1 MSVQKIPV
9 IIDTDP
15 GIDDAAALA
24 AALCAPELDVQ
35 LISAVQGNVSV
46 DKTIGNV
53 LKLLTFW
60 NKKIPTARGAEQPL
74 LRERIEASHIH
85 GVSGLDG
92 YDFPKAD
99 TLMLLNSPAAVAQH
113 KVLVEMQALKI
124 TLLTLGPLTNI
135 ALLLRLF
142 ADAPKHIER
151 IVMMAGS
158 SGRGN
163 TGVYAEFNVAADPE
177 AAKIVFDSGIP
188 ITMAPLDVG
197 IEAVIKSDALEKIRG
212 MGQTGA
218 MLYALFKNYRS
229 GRRQCVQSA
238 YRPY

>member
-24 AALCAPELDVQ
+24 VALFAPELDVQ

-113 KVLVEMQALKI
+113 KVLVEMQDLKI

-142 ADAPKHIER
+142 ADASKAHR
-151 IVMMAGS
+151 
-158 SGRGN
+158 
-163 TGVYAEFNVAADPE
+163 
-177 AAKIVFDSGIP
+177 
-188 ITMAPLDVG
+188 
-197 IEAVIKSDALEKIRG
+197 
-212 MGQTGA
+212 
-218 MLYALFKNYRS
+218 
-229 GRRQCVQSA
+229 A
-238 YRPY
+238 YRDDGRFERARKHGRVC